1 MHDVLLSRHAVV
13 AADGA
18 GECLAAVGRTSHLA
32 YHFNGVDTF
41 EGESNNGRHHHR
53 FLQSGEE
60 GAVYKM
66 CIMFGKDGIVKL
78 HHLQT
83 CHAEALL
90 FEAAD
95 DFADEG
101 ALYGAGLEEYQCL
114 LCIHSI

>member
-1 MHDVLLSRHAVV
+1 
-13 AADGA
+13 
-18 GECLAAVGRTSHLA
+18 
-32 YHFNGVDTF
+32 
-41 EGESNNGRHHHR
+41 
-53 FLQSGEE
+53 
-60 GAVYKM
+60 M

-78 HHLQT
+78 HHLQAS
-83 CHAEALL
+83 HAEALL